1 MADFKIAGKNIDWLG
16 KTLNTEEL
24 KKLAK
29 QTKYTPTSILDR
41 AKKQGIPISSGAKTY
56 ATPPASTVSET
67 KYTPNLDIA
76 KVSPEVGNE
85 PFPSTEEVGLT
96 REQAADQLYKS
107 GLMTLQGNIDQ
118 ELEQL
123 RGANALG
130 VENVRAAASKY
141 GYDADE
147 RAKKYVADRQAETGV
162 AVENIRA
169 KKDLDLQNIIN
180 AGLEN
185 VSKIETAGR
194 SDVARITG
202 EFGVEQEKTRQAG
215 QKDIANI
222 QSRGGIYNSLVGAFS
237 F

>member
-16 KTLNTEEL
+16 KTLNTKEL
-24 KKLAK
+24 KKLAE
-29 QTKYTPTSILDR
+29 QTKYTPESILER
-41 AKKQGIPISSGAKTY
+41 AKKQGIAISSGARAYSSPITKPEEKP
-56 ATPPASTVSET
+56 TPP
-67 KYTPNLDIA
+67 PNLDL
-76 KVSPEVGNE
+76 V
-85 PFPSTEEVGLT
+85 PFTPYAEDKSMGLSEIGMT
-96 REQAADQLYKS
+96 REQAADYNYRA
-107 GLMTLQGNIDQ
+107 GLATLDNDLSQ
-118 ELEQL
+118 ELEKL
-123 RGANALG
+123 KITGAERLANIS
-130 VENVRAAASKY
+130 AAASKY